1 MTVGTRGRATLA
13 QPLGTLTGLVL
24 MVAVLMAPATAMAQ
38 PGSVDFTIS
47 GTSTIRGWTCTAKGT
62 VQTTPGTAGAV
73 AAPGFPAGVQRATLT
88 VPHKSFAC
96 PNAEMLEHLHESMQS
111 DKFSEIV
118 FTLEKY
124 EAMGAQWQASGPM
137 KILAATHPVT
147 VPLTLT
153 PAAGGVEVAGSTRL
167 DMTAYGVTPPTVM
180 LGMMRVAP
188 QIRIEFKGVV
198 PAAK

>member
-1 MTVGTRGRATLA
+1 MACV
-13 QPLGTLTGLVL
+13 
-24 MVAVLMAPATAMAQ
+24 VAPITAWAQ
-38 PGSVDFTIS
+38 PGTVDFTIS

-62 VQTTPGTAGAV
+62 VATTPGAAGAA
-73 AAPGFPAGVQRATLT
+73 AAPGFPTGVHRATLT
-88 VPHKSFAC
+88 VPHKAFAC
-96 PNAEMLEHLHESMQS
+96 PNAEMLEHLHQAMQS

-124 EAMGAQWQASGPM
+124 EAMGSQWQATGPM
-137 KILAATHPVT
+137 KILAATNPIT

-153 PAAGGVEVAGSTRL
+153 PAPGGVEVSGSTRL

-188 QIRIEFKGVV
+188 QIRIEFKGIV
-198 PAAK
+198 PAQK

>member
-1 MTVGTRGRATLA
+1 MRRALARTAGAASRAGSTV
-13 QPLGTLTGLVL
+13 LVL
-24 MVAVLMAPATAMAQ
+24 AALLVPDAALAQ

-47 GTSTIRGWTCTAKGT
+47 GTSTIRGWTCNAKGT
-62 VQTTPGTAGAV
+62 VVTTPGTVGAV
-73 AAPGFPAGVQRATLT
+73 AAPGFPSGVQRATVT
-88 VPHKSFAC
+88 VPHKAFTC
-96 PNAEMLEHLHESMQS
+96 PNPEMLEHLNQAMQS

-124 EAMGAQWQASGPM
+124 EAMGSQWQASGQM
-137 KILAATHPVT
+137 KILASTQSVT

-167 DMTAYGVTPPTVM
+167 DMTTYGVTPPTVM
-180 LGMMRVAP
+180 LGMLKVGP

-198 PAAK
+198 PAGK